1 MLDEIRS
8 TFAKFEQATEHPR
21 KIEHFRRA
29 LGKINSFSNTKPKP
43 AEKEIVKNIKLT
55 YTRKLL
61 EQIDPDSGME
71 FPDDN
76 WADYLKILLI
86 DCKPEVERLTADHPR
101 LLHNLEIFK
110 ESVKEDLNTLID
122 LLEQ

>member
-1 MLDEIRS
+1 MLDEIRN

-29 LGKINSFSNTKPKP
+29 LGKINSFLNSKPKP
-43 AEKEIVKNIKLT
+43 NDKEIVKNIKLT

-61 EQIDPDSGME
+61 ELIDPDSGTE
-71 FPDDN
+71 FPETN

-86 DCKPEVERLTADHPR
+86 DCKPEVERLTADNPR
-101 LLHNLEIFK
+101 FLHNLEFFK
-110 ESVKEDLNTLID
+110 EAVKEDLNTLID